1 MSLAENLYI
10 DKRWGKDLHSS
21 GRTEQFQGMGWGEK
35 IPSSL
40 EKGSIVC
47 FYWLNDL
54 KLW

>member
-1 MSLAENLYI
+1 MSLIENLYI
-10 DKRWGKDLHSS
+10 DKRWGKDLPSS